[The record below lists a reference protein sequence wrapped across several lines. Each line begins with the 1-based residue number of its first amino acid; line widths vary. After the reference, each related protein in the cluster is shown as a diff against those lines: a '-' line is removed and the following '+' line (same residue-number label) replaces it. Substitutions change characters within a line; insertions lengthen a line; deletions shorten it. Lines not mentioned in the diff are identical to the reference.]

1 MKPSPQFRSCLSLLL
16 LLPALTGSGVWAQ
29 PAGPKQPGAH
39 PVPLTVRLRL
49 GGKSVLAAKDI
60 AFSTFPG
67 GRRCAYTYTGVRNP
81 RTIQYLQKLGFR
93 TTLYVGAKTPAE
105 RVKALEDAG
114 AEIGMAQGIGY
125 GSPHRAVQVNYDIA
139 AADRL
144 ALKKKCIGPVIC
156 STVNIGNYPS
166 SRALYY
172 FAAARSP
179 DYARGYGA
187 VYHDSNFR
195 FLYHPSPVV
204 KYLLYLGR
212 GPGEPRT
219 MVAKHDSAGKS
230 GRKAPNERLFY
241 RLLANQFRV
250 ALRLVEAGKFVK
262 FRIRD
267 FKQADL
273 EEMGRII
280 GKYGKHHLIWHATEG
295 EVGAYSY
302 LKAKSRVAEVKR
314 IGAGEVEVTVALAGD
329 VFPPHLLAPLSLKL
343 PSGVEVT
350 SAGIGR
356 ISCEVVEQSDGPHV
370 VVPVGRA
377 LRDGCEMALETSA
390 PDMTV
395 PDRMPV
401 TLTVRNTSGEPL
413 ADGRLEWVGDAG
425 ISGAEGMTVTGG
437 TDTPFTLP
445 PAGEHKIKAVVRTLS
460 GARFGLTPILAKVTA
475 TVGGRRRVFLE
486 GFEIVVAPLVALRQD
501 PYNRFPLAKGRRQDF
516 LVHVDNRSRF
526 LAHKAGP
533 CKGVVTFKLPAGM
546 AAVPAEQP
554 FELKQNDVR
563 TLTFTIRNN
572 QWGKDPVWVRP
583 VVRLG
588 GAKTIFE
595 TPYPG
600 TRVYRDEKHLA
611 ASGVN
616 GQGLLAYW
624 SCGDKKGGLG
634 AGLDLAA
641 GSKGFWGAATYPPPV
656 IGVKGMC
663 MPGHTSASESG
674 TAFASFKN
682 IDHRRGTVLCWVRRE
697 PRKANENGYV
707 PRRADT
713 WKVGAT
719 AMVGSR
725 GEGLFGYFVKPQ
737 KIASS
742 QSGIALRRY
751 RRWKDKDGYLEALYQ
766 CMGGRIYHVQAPF
779 EWAARWRH
787 VGVLW
792 DARARRLEVYLDGKL
807 ASGKLHCN
815 GKPVVA
821 GGHGDTEW
829 RGSPWNDATHR
840 NDIFTP
846 LHGYDGAWNGTQR
859 DEFHIYARPL
869 TPAEIRKNMAD
880 ARK

>member
-1 MKPSPQFRSCLSLLL
+1 VKPSPQFRSCLSLLL

-114 AEIGMAQGIGY
+114 AEIGMAQGFGY

-187 VYHDSNFR
+187 AYHDSNFR

-600 TRVYRDEKHLA
+600 TWVYRDEKHLA

-616 GQGLLAYW
+616 GQGLRERIGHRVRLLQEHRSPPGHRPLLGPQGAQKGQRERLRPPAGGYLE
-624 SCGDKKGGLG
+624 SGRHRDGRQPGRGPLRVLRQAAEDRQLPERDCPAPVSAVEGQGRVPGGAVPVHGRADLPRAGAVRVGGAVAARGGAVGRPRPPAGGL
-634 AGLDLAA
+634 
-641 GSKGFWGAATYPPPV
+641 
-656 IGVKGMC
+656 
-663 MPGHTSASESG
+663 PG
-674 TAFASFKN
+674 
-682 IDHRRGTVLCWVRRE
+682 
-697 PRKANENGYV
+697 RKARQRQAALQRQARGR
-707 PRRADT
+707 RRARRHRM
-713 WKVGAT
+713 A
-719 AMVGSR
+719 
-725 GEGLFGYFVKPQ
+725 
-737 KIASS
+737 
-742 QSGIALRRY
+742 GIAL
-751 RRWKDKDGYLEALYQ
+751 E
-766 CMGGRIYHVQAPF
+766 
-779 EWAARWRH
+779 
-787 VGVLW
+787 
-792 DARARRLEVYLDGKL
+792 
-807 ASGKLHCN
+807 
-815 GKPVVA
+815 
-821 GGHGDTEW
+821 
-829 RGSPWNDATHR
+829 
-840 NDIFTP
+840 
-846 LHGYDGAWNGTQR
+846 
-859 DEFHIYARPL
+859 
-869 TPAEIRKNMAD
+869 
-880 ARK
+880 